1 MQWRQTVLMCS
12 SLSCTKR
19 KRKKEERKE
28 EKPASFKKNALGE
41 AVKIIHFIKLNPW
54 VFISVVFCVTEYELC
69 TAYFCVLK
77 YNSFSGRS
85 TTWLL
90 GVLSWN
96 SCFFP
101 TEHYCYLKKED
112 WQIWLSRLEYLAD
125 VFSKINEVSLLLQG
139 YHLTVIVANDKIWV
153 LRKKM
158 RVLEN
163 LYPLLIFLIFFL
175 HDEFD
180 SFSRLNGFPDE
191 ITRDIN
197 EYELFILY
205 N

>member
-1 MQWRQTVLMCS
+1 M
-12 SLSCTKR
+12 
-19 KRKKEERKE
+19 
-28 EKPASFKKNALGE
+28 
-41 AVKIIHFIKLNPW
+41 
-54 VFISVVFCVTEYELC
+54 
-69 TAYFCVLK
+69 
-77 YNSFSGRS
+77 
-85 TTWLL
+85 
-90 GVLSWN
+90 
-96 SCFFP
+96 
-101 TEHYCYLKKED
+101 
-112 WQIWLSRLEYLAD
+112 AD

-153 LRKKM
+153 LRKM

-191 ITRDIN
+191 ITSDIN